1 MKMFASVTNYGFCKY
16 VNNCKF
22 IHEKEECSEK
32 SCDIQACS
40 RKRYPV
46 ECKFYRIY
54 QRYKFGSFCLDSHKP
69 PCVNQVQLDDFE
81 EWIKQVEAKIE
92 NFKVPAKGNKLDTT
106 DFNLSDIEN
115 KIKEIWVTVVLM
127 QKKVEDLKKTL

>member
-1 MKMFASVTNYGFCKY
+1 M
-16 VNNCKF
+16 
-22 IHEKEECSEK
+22 
-32 SCDIQACS
+32 
-40 RKRYPV
+40 
-46 ECKFYRIY
+46 
-54 QRYKFGSFCLDSHKP
+54 
-69 PCVNQVQLDDFE
+69 QLDVFE